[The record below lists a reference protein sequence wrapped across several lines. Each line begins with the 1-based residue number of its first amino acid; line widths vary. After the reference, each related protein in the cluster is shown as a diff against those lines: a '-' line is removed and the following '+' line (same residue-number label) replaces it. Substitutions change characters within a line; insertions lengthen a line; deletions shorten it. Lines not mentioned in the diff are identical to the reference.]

1 MGGHLR
7 FFPGYLH
14 LFPGK
19 IRSYFWPQNAQSAK
33 MPKVVQ
39 LHSCGEKPL
48 KKTEISQISIYLFF
62 RGYRIYI
69 YTYIHIV
76 IYIYIA
82 ICVSCKFPCW
92 RPQSCWLEHHFC
104 CFIPRFSWGDGSEL
118 IGVFCTQMPAET
130 FLCSMG
136 GGDTFWVRG
145 GSFKI
150 FTLTWDGGEREREIE
165 RER

>member
-1 MGGHLR
+1 MDGHLR

-62 RGYRIYI
+62 RGYRILYIYI
-69 YTYIHIV
+69 YTHII
-76 IYIYIA
+76 IYIYSHL
-82 ICVSCKFPCW
+82 CQLQVSLLETPVLLVRTSFLLLYSTFFLRW
-92 RPQSCWLEHHFC
+92 RFRVNWSLLHTDA
-104 CFIPRFSWGDGSEL
+104 SWNVSVQHGR
-118 IGVFCTQMPAET
+118 
-130 FLCSMG
+130 
-136 GGDTFWVRG
+136 GDTFWVRG

-150 FTLTWDGGEREREIE
+150 FTLTWDGGRERER
-165 RER
+165 

>member
-1 MGGHLR
+1 
-7 FFPGYLH
+7 
-14 LFPGK
+14 
-19 IRSYFWPQNAQSAK
+19 

-62 RGYRIYI
+62 RGYRILYI
-69 YTYIHIV
+69 YIHTHN
-76 IYIYIA
+76 YIYIA

-136 GGDTFWVRG
+136 GATHSEYVGAHSKYSLWHGTE
-145 GSFKI
+145 
-150 FTLTWDGGEREREIE
+150 GERERE
-165 RER
+165 RNLM